1 MAFSVV
7 MIDKRYLQANKE
19 ARLSF
24 YITVLYMVCWILS
37 AYFLHNRQGIFGF
50 PAWFE
55 VSCLF
60 TPIGFIIIC
69 YFVVKTQFKNIS
81 LENQQLDSPSE
92 E

>member
-1 MAFSVV
+1 
-7 MIDKRYLQANKE
+7 MIDKRYIQANKE

-24 YITVLYMVCWILS
+24 YITVFYMVSWILS
-37 AYFLHNRQGIFGF
+37 AYFLSDKQGLFGF

-55 VSCLF
+55 VSCIF
-60 TPIGFIIIC
+60 TPFAFIAVC

-81 LENQQLDSPSE
+81 LENNHKDSTSE